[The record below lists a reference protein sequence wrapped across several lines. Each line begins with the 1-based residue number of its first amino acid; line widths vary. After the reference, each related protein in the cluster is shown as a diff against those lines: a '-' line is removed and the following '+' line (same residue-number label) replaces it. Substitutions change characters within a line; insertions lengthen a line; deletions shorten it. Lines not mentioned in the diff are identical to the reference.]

1 MCSLMSSSNEQL
13 CLCHVEECIRC
24 KYQWYTCFSGV
35 KYLQGS
41 LHIMVSDM
49 IGDKI
54 LIQNKGI
61 NVVLLFAEVEVM
73 ALPISF
79 SCPSDLSINE
89 PSVFP

>member
-1 MCSLMSSSNEQL
+1 
-13 CLCHVEECIRC
+13 
-24 KYQWYTCFSGV
+24 
-35 KYLQGS
+35 
-41 LHIMVSDM
+41 MVSDM

-79 SCPSDLSINE
+79 SCPSDLSCTKTSSFKN
-89 PSVFP
+89 